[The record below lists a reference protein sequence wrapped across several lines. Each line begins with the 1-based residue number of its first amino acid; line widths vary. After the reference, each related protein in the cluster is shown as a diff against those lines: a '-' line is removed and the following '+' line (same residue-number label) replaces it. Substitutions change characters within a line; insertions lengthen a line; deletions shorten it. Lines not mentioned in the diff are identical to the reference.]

1 MATFSVGATNNS
13 TVDVTVT
20 ILNDDFLEGPE
31 TFDLSITNVTSTLIA
46 SVGNTGSVTVTITDQ
61 DSEK

>member
-31 TFDLSITNVTSTLIA
+31 AFDLSITNVTSTLMA

>member
-1 MATFSVGATNNS
+1 MATFSVGATNNF
-13 TVDVTVT
+13 TVDVTIT
-20 ILNDDFLEGPE
+20 ILNDDFLEGTE
-31 TFDLSITNVTSTLIA
+31 TFDLSITNVTSTLMA